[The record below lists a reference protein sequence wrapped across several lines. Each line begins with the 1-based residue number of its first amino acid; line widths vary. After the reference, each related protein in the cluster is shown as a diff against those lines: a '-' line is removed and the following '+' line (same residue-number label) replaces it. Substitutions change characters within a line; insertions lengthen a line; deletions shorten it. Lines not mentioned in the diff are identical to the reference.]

1 MGQGNAKAVIT
12 GAAAPPHAPNVNQ
25 RQNTPRRQGRRFDS
39 GAIERILDNNTEEIN
54 KLADDLNTQLLRLI
68 SYMRTSEEFPKLC
81 SDFFLKVGDSDTYI
95 FLGVL
100 AGCSDTVKGIIRALI
115 TKRVQSPSAPAGAES
130 ETAVSQETEVLK
142 CGEGEGEIHVLK
154 QKFFLSL
161 LSELKQTGFVKTV
174 EDSQLNDNEK
184 GKPSDLF
191 DILCYGPAAS
201 AFISTPNENRGS
213 PSAIYEMLLL
223 YYRQNVLGLTNK
235 LLYGPL
241 MAGGVVWKGDT
252 FASEKNKLR
261 IQTLINIRLG
271 GEEGGGNEK
280 NGYLSLCFKLM
291 KGSVE
296 SIKALLKA
304 LDMKEAATAAVN
316 VAAPKKKGGVYYSE
330 FIQKHKLVA
339 IPFLSPT
346 CDDDEDANLMAERGL
361 VCAEPGLN
369 ATQQSDGGPKS
380 PSNEQA
386 DEEESEIFI
395 CHGKRFKFII
405 RLNTWEEGGAKNA
418 VMQIIFKGTTS
429 GAETLTDLHFSKK
442 KVAIDNQKKGIGMAY
457 EHAGF
462 HNLIETELM
471 YLTPFLGGITR
482 NFIMRGKKA
491 VNNVTV
497 VVSGHSLGGALT
509 QLLALRIKTLMNDTL
524 EKHKEF
530 NVKEN
535 LKFLILAMGS
545 PRCFNAVLALILIYD
560 IMKSDD
566 MMLILLENPHDI
578 ITSVPVQAQGTAKPI
593 GSEINWSRKYGMLR
607 DKLQSRLKN
616 LARVEGGGGEGEKL
630 LEWFENGVDKNEA
643 GGWQNFDPRLEWDG
657 DGKCEFPR
665 KKGIIEKAKIKASH
679 VSLVGG
685 MVLHGS
691 YPPYISGRGVTGFSS
706 FLFAAGTAWKPG
718 MGVGEQRIVVSWPHN
733 NLEYAVNVVTKK
745 PTASESRLRA
755 YFIDEKSVASKE
767 GEGEA
772 AEEKM
777 RVFISGQIAPR
788 AEPKVGGKK
797 NRTIKKKGV
806 GSKNKGRRKNFTR
819 KKKKNGSKTRRIKNR
834 SGKLTRR
841 SKNNI

>member
-1 MGQGNAKAVIT
+1 MGA
-12 GAAAPPHAPNVNQ
+12 
-25 RQNTPRRQGRRFDS
+25 
-39 GAIERILDNNTEEIN
+39 
-54 KLADDLNTQLLRLI
+54 
-68 SYMRTSEEFPKLC
+68 
-81 SDFFLKVGDSDTYI
+81 
-95 FLGVL
+95 
-100 AGCSDTVKGIIRALI
+100 
-115 TKRVQSPSAPAGAES
+115 
-130 ETAVSQETEVLK
+130 
-142 CGEGEGEIHVLK
+142 
-154 QKFFLSL
+154 
-161 LSELKQTGFVKTV
+161 
-174 EDSQLNDNEK
+174 K

-241 MAGGVVWKGDT
+241 MAGGVVWKGD
-252 FASEKNKLR
+252 AAGCEKNKLR
-261 IQTLINIRLG
+261 IQTLINIRVDEM
-271 GEEGGGNEK
+271 EEK
-280 NGYLSLCFKLM
+280 KGYLSLCFKLM

-330 FIQKHKLVA
+330 FIYKPKLVA

-346 CDDDEDANLMAERGL
+346 CDDIEDANLMAERGL
-361 VCAEPGLN
+361 VCAEAVLDGISE
-369 ATQQSDGGPKS
+369 QSDGGPKS

-524 EKHKEF
+524 ENLKEF

-560 IMKSDD
+560 IMESDD
-566 MMLILLENPHDI
+566 MMVILLENPHDI
-578 ITSVPVQAQGTAKPI
+578 ITSAPVQARGTAKPI

-607 DKLQSRLKN
+607 EKLQSRLKN
-616 LARVEGGGGEGEKL
+616 LADAEKTNTGKKGEGEKL
-630 LEWFENGVDKNEA
+630 LKWFEDGLETNANAKAHEK
-643 GGWQNFDPRLEWDG
+643 WQNFDPRLEWDG

-691 YPPYISGRGVTGFSS
+691 YPPYISGSGVTGFSS

-733 NLEYAVNVVTKK
+733 NLEYAVNVVTGKMA
-745 PTASESRLRA
+745 ASEFRLRA

-772 AEEKM
+772 AEEKL